1 MNKFVRSTFSSIQ
14 TEADCYREAV
24 KDALL
29 DFRRDMAKATAESKK
44 FKSEAEYLASEK
56 AAARK
61 MAQDKIKAAEAVF
74 VADLKRDV
82 DSLRGDLCEHLG
94 TRPNVALVNALH
106 IYRDFDLQPGRM
118 EVESLLELNNGNCLG
133 IRLINKILEDTKS
146 TIRVD
151 APAAADYEA
160 DFDRLERLTHGNFM
174 YAPLD
179 LHHEAVEVFG
189 GLPRL
194 QMRADGSVFNAGFR
208 WDSTSIITAA
218 HSFQEKLKT
227 LDDMGERWAENTPVT
242 LKHLSDY
249 TDTTDPETGKTV
261 TAAQQ
266 MAQDIKATATA
277 PEIKRD
283 GQAVVELARERA
295 REQAERDARAA
306 ETVKKHTL

>member
-1 MNKFVRSTFSSIQ
+1 MNRFVGSTFSSIQ
-14 TEADCYREAV
+14 AGADCYREAV
-24 KDALL
+24 KNALL

-44 FKSEAEYLASEK
+44 FKSEDEYIDGEK
-56 AAARK
+56 AVARK
-61 MAQDKIKAAEAVF
+61 EAQDKIKAAEAVF

-106 IYRDFDLQPGRM
+106 IFRDFGLRPGRM

-151 APAAADYEA
+151 APDAADYEA

-194 QMRADGSVFNAGFR
+194 QMRPDGSVYDGGFR
-208 WDSTSIITAA
+208 WDSTAIITAA
-218 HSFQEKLKT
+218 HSFQEELRAVN
-227 LDDMGERWAENTPVT
+227 DMGERWAENTPVT
-242 LKHLSDY
+242 LKHLSIYEDK
-249 TDTTDPETGKTV
+249 TDPATGATITAEQQAAADIKETGH
-261 TAAQQ
+261 AAQ
-266 MAQDIKATATA
+266 
-277 PEIKRD
+277 
-283 GQAVVELARERA
+283 VVESNSSTAEAVRQRAHERTETA
-295 REQAERDARAA
+295 ARAA
-306 ETVKKHTL
+306 ETVKKFVL